1 MLPKLAYLALCRSI
15 QLLALLGRGDA
26 SKDLEILV
34 LRHQLSVLGT
44 VASGDHSNRR
54 PPLESLNALGDA
66 RIGCFEHFRQPSR
79 REATPLCYPLTA
91 PSGQMQQCPWRA
103 FLREQAAGIVACDFF
118 TVDTISLRRLYVLF
132 FIELDTRRVLWVP
145 KTCPPHATWAC
156 SWISPPSRSR
166 RTTCALAAQADGGTA
181 PIGGAWPSERRADV
195 GCSVTAPSPDDIGSR
210 SAEEVDMVEVGD
222 RVLVESEKVG
232 MVTRSGVVM
241 AVDGRLIT
249 VRWDSG
255 SQSVFIPSAGSLRV
269 TGHEP
274 PAGEVN
280 SS

>member
-1 MLPKLAYLALCRSI
+1 M
-15 QLLALLGRGDA
+15 DA
-26 SKDLEILV
+26 ENLSTSRDVGILV
-34 LRHQLSVLGT
+34 DQPAEPIASHDLRV
-44 VASGDHSNRR
+44 
-54 PPLESLNALGDA
+54 
-66 RIGCFEHFRQPSR
+66 
-79 REATPLCYPLTA
+79 
-91 PSGQMQQCPWRA
+91 
-103 FLREQAAGIVACDFF
+103 
-118 TVDTISLRRLYVLF
+118 
-132 FIELDTRRVLWVP
+132 
-145 KTCPPHATWAC
+145 
-156 SWISPPSRSR
+156 
-166 RTTCALAAQADGGTA
+166 AAQADGGTA
-181 PIGGAWPSERRADV
+181 PSVAPGPSERRADV
-195 GCSVTAPSPDDIGSR
+195 GCSVRRSLTVPSPDDIGSR

-255 SQSVFIPSAGSLRV
+255 SQSVFSPSAGSLRV